1 MITFVTIIRLKLKDQ
16 VKILLKDQSVGVLV
30 QLVTNNFSLRS
41 PAMSGGIFAIDKEYF
56 FEIGAYDPGM
66 KIWGAENLE
75 MSFRVSTGRRETFE
89 LEHQM
94 LNI

>member
-1 MITFVTIIRLKLKDQ
+1 M
-16 VKILLKDQSVGVLV
+16 
-30 QLVTNNFSLRS
+30 TNNFPLRS

-75 MSFRVSTGRRETFE
+75 MSFRVSMGRGK
-89 LEHQM
+89 H
-94 LNI
+94 LNLNTIC